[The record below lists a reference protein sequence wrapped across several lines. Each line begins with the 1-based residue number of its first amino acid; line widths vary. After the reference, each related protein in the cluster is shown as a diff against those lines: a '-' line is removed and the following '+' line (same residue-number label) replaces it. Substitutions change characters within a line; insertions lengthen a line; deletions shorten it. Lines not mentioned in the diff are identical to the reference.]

1 MVWSLGVL
9 EGVNSILINSSYQS
23 SNDLHIQDW
32 PKVTSIYCI
41 QNPYHLGEDIDVV
54 GIKNHHVRKI
64 KAYNMEECQRM
75 VTLILLSASILNYHF
90 LYVLCSHIEKKA
102 LKLFLKLCHHSLK
115 KFLSYGRLH
124 ILHFYITA
132 IYML

>member
-1 MVWSLGVL
+1 MVWTFGVL

-54 GIKNHHVRKI
+54 GIKELSCAEFQSLQHGGKSRDGNI
-64 KAYNMEECQRM
+64 Y
-75 VTLILLSASILNYHF
+75 ILKCNYLNF
-90 LYVLCSHIEKKA
+90 VMCLV
-102 LKLFLKLCHHSLK
+102 
-115 KFLSYGRLH
+115 
-124 ILHFYITA
+124 
-132 IYML
+132 

>member
-54 GIKNHHVRKI
+54 GI
-64 KAYNMEECQRM
+64 EESSCAENQG
-75 VTLILLSASILNYHF
+75 LQHGGLSKDGNTYAFKCKY
-90 LYVLCSHIEKKA
+90 
-102 LKLFLKLCHHSLK
+102 LKLSFLMCLV
-115 KFLSYGRLH
+115 
-124 ILHFYITA
+124 
-132 IYML
+132 